1 MAARRMGFRNIFDP
15 LYNIDD
21 FRTGLLDGTLPATR
35 LFTHYVLPLADAQT
49 RGDRFLTA
57 KIVRDASPLLR
68 PDALKDSAEPRTQL
82 RQAKEAVESLM
93 APWGNDEPTCGT
105 VLENIAASELF
116 VIPDSLK
123 PLLALKQK
131 RVSGSQAPIEQDADQ
146 LPKTVAALEKFLE
159 APFSEVMPYSQYVA
173 DAAPFDTHQGV
184 KGLEFERVMV
194 LMNDSEARG
203 FLFGYEKFFGAEER
217 SAADIKNEREGKE
230 TTFDRTRRLFYVTCS
245 RARGSLALVMYSTN
259 PEAVRSH
266 VFENGWF
273 DQEEV
278 VLRL

>member
-1 MAARRMGFRNIFDP
+1 MALWEKG
-15 LYNIDD
+15 
-21 FRTGLLDGTLPATR
+21 
-35 LFTHYVLPLADAQT
+35 
-49 RGDRFLTA
+49 
-57 KIVRDASPLLR
+57 
-68 PDALKDSAEPRTQL
+68 
-82 RQAKEAVESLM
+82 
-93 APWGNDEPTCGT
+93 EPTCST

-131 RVSGSQAPIEQDADQ
+131 HVTGSQVPVDDDADR
-146 LPKTVAALEKFLE
+146 LPETVAALEKFLE
-159 APFSEVMPYSQYVA
+159 APFSEVLPYSRYVA
-173 DAAPFDTHQGV
+173 DIAPFDTHQGV

-217 SAADIKNEREGKE
+217 SAADIKNASEGKE

-259 PEAVRSH
+259 TAAVQSH
-266 VFENGWF
+266 VLQARWFEK
-273 DQEEV
+273 EEV